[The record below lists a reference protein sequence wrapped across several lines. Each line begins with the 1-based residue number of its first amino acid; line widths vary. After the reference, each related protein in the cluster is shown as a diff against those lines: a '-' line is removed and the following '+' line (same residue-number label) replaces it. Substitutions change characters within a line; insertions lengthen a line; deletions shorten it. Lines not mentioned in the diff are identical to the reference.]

1 MRPRMRAP
9 TRCTPMANSMESA
22 ATTSVPGQVL
32 SGAEA
37 IRSKESKS
45 KELKLMESREV
56 IVVVGSALEGDIG
69 GYDGIMQ
76 SPIAS
81 ECAWSAVT
89 SVTSAAGRIDL
100 PAA

>member
-1 MRPRMRAP
+1 MRIRMRAP
-9 TRCTPMANSMESA
+9 TRCTPMANSTESA

-45 KELKLMESREV
+45 KEAKEI

-69 GYDGIMQ
+69 GIRRD
-76 SPIAS
+76 
-81 ECAWSAVT
+81 CAKPDCVCVRMERSGDSDEISSQPGWP
-89 SVTSAAGRIDL
+89 AGCV
-100 PAA
+100 